1 MPVPK
6 VGDVEELRAG
16 VDRVGPDGGG
26 GGGPE
31 LEGVGGGG
39 GGLLPLDLAVAWI
52 SDMYCRQNRL
62 SCLVPQI
69 D

>member
-1 MPVPK
+1 MPVPE

-16 VDRVGPDGGG
+16 VDRVGPNCGG

-31 LEGVGGGG
+31 LEGVGGRG

-52 SDMYCRQNRL
+52 SDMYYRQYRL
-62 SCLVPQI
+62 
-69 D
+69 

>member
-31 LEGVGGGG
+31 LEGVWGGG

-62 SCLVPQI
+62 SCPH
-69 D
+69 

>member
-1 MPVPK
+1 M
-6 VGDVEELRAG
+6 DELLAG
-16 VDRVGPDGGG
+16 VDRVCPDGGG

-52 SDMYCRQNRL
+52 SDM
-62 SCLVPQI
+62 
-69 D
+69 